1 MEFITGGRS
10 QGKLQFA
17 LERHGLT
24 AADAADGVLEPKPVV
39 YNLQEYIKKALA
51 EKRDPEKEI
60 LAFSRERHGTVFI
73 CDQLGCGVVP
83 ADPEE
88 RLWRDVTGRI
98 CCLLAAEADSVFRVI
113 CGIGQKIK

>member
-1 MEFITGGRS
+1 MELVIGGRS

-17 LERHGLT
+17 LKRRGLT
-24 AADAADGVLEPKPVV
+24 PKDAADGKLEPRPVV
-39 YNLQEYIKKALA
+39 YNLQEYIRKALA

-60 LAFSRERHGTVFI
+60 TAFAAAHPDTVFV
-73 CDQLGCGVVP
+73 CDQLGCGIVP

-98 CCLLAAEADSVFRVI
+98 CCLLAAEAHSVFRVI